1 LKTYKNKY
9 MAVTS
14 EQRIKIIECLNLN
27 KKQYEIAR
35 ELGVTRSVVQ
45 HYAKQLKT
53 MAMQKNS
60 DEYFDVDLYFKSIP
74 TI

>member
-1 LKTYKNKY
+1 

-14 EQRIKIIECLNLN
+14 EQRIKIIESLNLN

-35 ELGVTRSVVQ
+35 ELGVRRSVVQ

>member
-1 LKTYKNKY
+1 

>member
-1 LKTYKNKY
+1 

-14 EQRIKIIECLNLN
+14 EQRIKIIESLNLN